1 MGTVSDYLRDLI
13 IRQVNEKGIVV
24 WFDPEG
30 NYQQFTQTL
39 AIPNTTIA
47 CYAGSFFAL
56 RYQVNAQMEGETP
69 PRLVVY
75 VPLAEEETQH
85 ALIELSAAGVV
96 LKPGHAARP
105 RNTRLSVIAKGALRE
120 RRTPK
125 ELSEIENQVEEGKLS
140 LANLDQLAD
149 QDGFGVLAI
158 LFEKTD
164 PASVALALLSSTR
177 SDAEIQAKRAEAEIS
192 RLLID
197 TFGLDLPLTETLEE
211 WRTRLARHLL
221 CTDLFASLHGPI
233 PSQLAN
239 INVAPNERTRAACLD
254 LTRTWRRLRNLDESY
269 TRAANRIEQELKLDG
284 IAFELEQIRDCETF
298 AVIEYAL
305 QTAVESAVLA
315 SPSDALITFVQLRKT
330 SYWSTHLPEIATRWE
345 LVLVAAQLLHIAGHI
360 EAALKPFS
368 LPASEL
374 FRAYTEGE
382 HPWCELDTFQRR
394 LEYRYWV
401 FDFDDARHQILLLL
415 MHRARQR
422 YMEVG
427 GLLAERFVRA
437 LEQDQFRVSGFC
449 TQRETFSS
457 VVAPALREGKTAYLL
472 VDALRFELAREL
484 VRDLGDGYQV
494 KVLAGLGTVPSI
506 TEIGMAALMPGA
518 EGETQVVPTSQGKVG
533 LKIGEM
539 VLKDRKSRLEWLKQ
553 RAPQANAGHQ
563 ARVFVTRLEDFPF
576 SKKDIKV
583 GIETADLVVMT
594 SQELDELGETD
605 NLMLVRTMMD
615 GILVNLRR
623 AIRRL
628 AELGCKTIIVT
639 ADHGFLLGE
648 ELGEDMKLDAPGGE
662 TLDLHRRVWVGKGGA
677 AGGAS
682 FLRAPLSAFGLSHD
696 PLLEIAVPWGFACF
710 KASGGSLVYFHGGLA
725 PQEIVVP
732 IVEIMPTTSARA
744 MASGDIAWMLT
755 PGSKKIS
762 TRFYTVQISGQSN
775 GLFDAGSTLPRVRVE
790 IKAGKDV
797 LSMPIAA
804 SYGFSEA
811 TYDVQLEFADQASR
825 DLVPNTVTLMITQEP
840 SQPTMLVSMHLLDAV
855 TGRELARLDK
865 IEMAITI

>member
-1 MGTVSDYLRDLI
+1 MGIVSDYLRDLI

-30 NYQQFTQTL
+30 HYRQFTQTL
-39 AIPNTTIA
+39 AIPDTTIA
-47 CYAGSFFAL
+47 CYEGSFFAL
-56 RYQVNAQMEGETP
+56 RYRVDAQLEGDMP
-69 PRLVVY
+69 PRVVVY
-75 VPLAEEETQH
+75 VPLAEEDAQH

-105 RNTRLSVIAKGALRE
+105 RNTRLSVIAKGALRD

-149 QDGFGVLAI
+149 QDGFSVLAI

-164 PASVALALLSSTR
+164 PVSVALALLGSAR
-177 SDAEIQAKRAEAEIS
+177 SDAEIQAKQAEAEIA
-192 RLLID
+192 RLLTD
-197 TFGLDLPLTETLEE
+197 SFGLDLPPTETLEE

-221 CTDLFASLHGPI
+221 CTDLLASLHGPI

-239 INVAPNERTRAACLD
+239 INVAPNERTRVTCLD

-269 TRAANRIEQELKLDG
+269 TRTASRIEQELKLGG
-284 IAFELEQIRDCETF
+284 IAFELEQIQDCETF
-298 AVIEYAL
+298 ATIEYTL

-315 SPSDALITFVQLRKT
+315 NPSDALITFVQLRKT
-330 SYWSTHLPEIATRWE
+330 GYWSTHLPEIAARWE
-345 LVLVAAQLLHIAGHI
+345 LVLVAAQLLHVAGRI

-368 LPASEL
+368 LSASEL

-394 LEYRYWV
+394 LEYRYWG
-401 FDFDDARHQILLLL
+401 FDFDEARHQTLLHL
-415 MHRARQR
+415 MHRVRQR

-437 LEQDQFRVSGFC
+437 LEQDQFRLPGFC
-449 TQRETFSS
+449 TQREMFSS

-484 VRDLGDGYQV
+484 VRDLGDDYRV
-494 KVLAGLGTVPSI
+494 TILAGLGTVPSI

-533 LKIGEM
+533 LKIGET

-553 RAPQANAGHQ
+553 RAPQANAGQQ

-576 SKKDIKV
+576 SKKDIKA

-628 AELGCKTIIVT
+628 AELGCKTMIVT
-639 ADHGFLLGE
+639 ADHGFLLGD

-696 PLLEIAVPWGFACF
+696 SMLEIAVPWGFACF
-710 KASGGSLVYFHGGLA
+710 KVSGGSLVYFHGGLA

-732 IVEIMPTTSARA
+732 IVEIMPTASARP

-790 IKAGKDV
+790 IKAGKNV
-797 LSMPIAA
+797 LSTPIAA

-811 TYDVQLEFADQASR
+811 TYDVQLEFAGQASR
-825 DLVPNTVTLMITQEP
+825 DLVSNTVTLMITQEP
-840 SQPTMLVSMHLLDAV
+840 SQPTILVSIHLLDAV
-855 TGRELARLDK
+855 TGRELARLDRV
-865 IEMAITI
+865 EMAITI

>member
-1 MGTVSDYLRDLI
+1 MGIVSDYLRDLI
-13 IRQVNEKGIVV
+13 IRQVSEKGIVV

-30 NYQQFTQTL
+30 HYQQFTRTL
-39 AIPNTTIA
+39 VIPDTTIA
-47 CYAGSFFAL
+47 CYEGSFFAL
-56 RYQVNAQMEGETP
+56 RYQADALLEGETP
-69 PRLVVY
+69 PHLVVY
-75 VPLAEEETQH
+75 VPLPEEDTQH

-105 RNTRLSVIAKGALRE
+105 RNTRLSVVAKGALRD

-125 ELSEIENQVEEGKLS
+125 ELLELENQVEEGKLS
-140 LANLDQLAD
+140 LADLDRLAD
-149 QDGFGVLAI
+149 QDGFSVLAI

-164 PASVALALLSSTR
+164 PASVALTLLSSTR
-177 SDAEIQAKRAEAEIS
+177 LDDEIQAKQAGAEIA
-192 RLLID
+192 RLLTD
-197 TFGLDLPLTETLEE
+197 TFGLDLPPTETLEE

-221 CTDLFASLHGPI
+221 CTDLLATLRGPI
-233 PSQLAN
+233 PSQLAS
-239 INVAPNERTRAACLD
+239 ISVAPNERTHAACLD
-254 LTRTWRRLRNLDESY
+254 LVRTWRSLRDLDESY
-269 TRAANRIEQELKLDG
+269 SRAASHIEQELQLGG

-298 AVIEYAL
+298 AAIEDAL
-305 QTAVESAVLA
+305 QTAVETALLTNL
-315 SPSDALITFVQLRKT
+315 SDALLTFVQQRKT
-330 SYWSTHLPEIATRWE
+330 GYWSLHQPEIAARWE
-345 LVLVAAQLLHIAGHI
+345 LVLVAAQLLYAAGRI

-368 LPASEL
+368 LSASEL

-394 LEYRYWV
+394 LEYRCWG
-401 FDFDDARHQILLLL
+401 FDFDDARHRTLIHLT
-415 MHRARQR
+415 HRARQR

-427 GLLAERFVRA
+427 GLLAERFVHA
-437 LEQDQFRVSGFC
+437 LEQDQFRLPGFR

-457 VVAPALREGKTAYLL
+457 MVAPALREGKTAYLL

-484 VRDLGDGYQV
+484 VRDLGDGYRV
-494 KVLAGLGTVPSI
+494 TLLAGLGTVPSI

-518 EGETQVVPTSQGKVG
+518 EGDAQVVPIGLGKVG
-533 LKIGEM
+533 LKVGET

-553 RAPQANAGHQ
+553 HAPQANAGKQ

-576 SKKDIKV
+576 STKGIKA

-605 NLMLVRTMMD
+605 NLMLIRTMMD

-628 AELGCKTIIVT
+628 AELGCKTMIVT
-639 ADHGFLLGE
+639 ADHGFLLGD

-662 TLDLHRRVWVGKGGA
+662 TLDLHRRVWVGRGGA
-677 AGGAS
+677 AGRAS

-696 PLLEIAVPWGFACF
+696 PSLEIAVPYGFAGF
-710 KASGGSLVYFHGGLA
+710 KAAGGSVAYFHGGLA
-725 PQEIVVP
+725 PQEIIVP
-732 IVEIMPTTSARA
+732 IMEIVPTADASPL
-744 MASGDIAWMLT
+744 ASGDITWTLT

-762 TRFYTVQISGQSN
+762 TRFCTVQINGHSN
-775 GLFDAGSTLPRVRVE
+775 GLFAAVSTLPRVRVE

-797 LSMPIAA
+797 LSTPIAA
-804 SYGFSEA
+804 SCGYSEA
-811 TYDVQLEFADQASR
+811 TGDVQLEFAGEGSR
-825 DLVPNTVTLMITQEP
+825 DVVSDTVTLMITQEP
-840 SQPTMLVSMHLLDAV
+840 SQPAILVSIHLLDAV

-865 IEMAITI
+865 VEMAITI

>member
-1 MGTVSDYLRDLI
+1 MGIVSDYLRDLI
-13 IRQVNEKGIVV
+13 IRQVSEKGIVV

-30 NYQQFTQTL
+30 HYQQFTQQL
-39 AIPNTTIA
+39 SIPDTTIA
-47 CYAGSFFAL
+47 CYKGSFFAL
-56 RYQVNAQMEGETP
+56 RYQVDALLEGETLP
-69 PRLVVY
+69 HLVVY
-75 VPLAEEETQH
+75 VPLAEEDTQH

-96 LKPGHAARP
+96 LKPGHAART
-105 RNTRLSVIAKGALRE
+105 RNTRLSVVAKGALRD

-125 ELSEIENQVEEGKLS
+125 ELSELEHQVEEGKLS
-140 LANLDQLAD
+140 LANLDRLAD
-149 QDGFGVLAI
+149 QDGFGVLAL

-164 PASVALALLSSTR
+164 PASVALALLGSTR
-177 SDAEIQAKRAEAEIS
+177 SDAEIQAKQAGAEIA
-192 RLLID
+192 RLLTD
-197 TFGLDLPLTETLEE
+197 TFGLDLPPTETLEE

-221 CTDLFASLHGPI
+221 CTDLLANFHGPI
-233 PSQLAN
+233 PTQLAS
-239 INVAPNERTRAACLD
+239 INVAPDERTRAACLD
-254 LTRTWRRLRNLDESY
+254 LARTWRRLRDLDESY
-269 TRAANRIEQELKLDG
+269 TRAASRIEQELQLGG

-298 AVIEYAL
+298 AAIEYAL
-305 QTAVESAVLA
+305 QTAVESALLLN
-315 SPSDALITFVQLRKT
+315 PSDALLPFVEQRKT
-330 SYWSTHLPEIATRWE
+330 GYWSTHQPEIAARWE
-345 LVLVAAQLLHIAGHI
+345 LALVAAQLLHVAGRI
-360 EAALKPFS
+360 EAALSPFS
-368 LPASEL
+368 LSASEL

-394 LEYRYWV
+394 LEYRGWG
-401 FDFDDARHQILLLL
+401 FDFDDAWHQTLLHLT
-415 MHRARQR
+415 HRARQR

-437 LEQDQFRVSGFC
+437 LEQDQFRLPGFR

-494 KVLAGLGTVPSI
+494 TLRASLGTVPSI

-518 EGETQVVPTSQGKVG
+518 EGEAQVVPTGQGKVG
-533 LKIGEM
+533 LKVGET

-553 RAPQANAGHQ
+553 RAPQANAGKPP
-563 ARVFVTRLEDFPF
+563 RVFVTRLEDFPF
-576 SKKDIKV
+576 SKKDIKA
-583 GIETADLVVMT
+583 GIELADLVVMT

-615 GILVNLRR
+615 GVLVNLRR

-628 AELGCKTIIVT
+628 AELGCKTMIVT
-639 ADHGFLLGE
+639 ADHGFLLGD

-662 TLDLHRRVWVGKGGA
+662 TLDLHRRVWVGRGGA

-696 PLLEIAVPWGFACF
+696 PTLEIAVPWGFAGF
-710 KASGGSLVYFHGGLA
+710 KASGGALAYFHGGLA

-732 IVEIMPTTSARA
+732 MVEIVPTASASPV
-744 MASGDIAWMLT
+744 ASGNIAWTLT

-762 TRFYTVQISGQSN
+762 TRFCTVQISGQSH
-775 GLFDAGSTLPRVRVE
+775 GLFDAMSALPRVRVE
-790 IKAGKDV
+790 ITAGKEV
-797 LSMPIAA
+797 LSTPIAA

-811 TYDVQLEFADQASR
+811 TYDVQLEFAGEGSR
-825 DLVPNTVTLMITQEP
+825 DLVPNTVTLMITREP
-840 SQPTMLVSMHLLDAV
+840 SQPTILVSIHVLDAV

>member
-1 MGTVSDYLRDLI
+1 MGIVSDYLRDLI

-30 NYQQFTQTL
+30 HYRQFTQTL
-39 AIPNTTIA
+39 AIPDTTIA
-47 CYAGSFFAL
+47 CYEGSFFAL
-56 RYQVNAQMEGETP
+56 RYRVDAQLEGDMP
-69 PRLVVY
+69 PRVVVY
-75 VPLAEEETQH
+75 VPLAEEDAQH

-105 RNTRLSVIAKGALRE
+105 RNTRLSVIAKGALRD

-149 QDGFGVLAI
+149 QDGFSVLAI
-158 LFEKTD
+158 LFEKTGSV
-164 PASVALALLSSTR
+164 SVALALLGSAR
-177 SDAEIQAKRAEAEIS
+177 SDAEIQAKQAEAEIA
-192 RLLID
+192 RLLTD
-197 TFGLDLPLTETLEE
+197 SFGLDLPPTETLEE

-221 CTDLFASLHGPI
+221 CTDLLASLHGPI

-239 INVAPNERTRAACLD
+239 INVAPNERTRVTCLD

-269 TRAANRIEQELKLDG
+269 TRTASRIEQELKLGG
-284 IAFELEQIRDCETF
+284 IAFELEQIQDCETF
-298 AVIEYAL
+298 AAIEYTL

-315 SPSDALITFVQLRKT
+315 NPSDALITFVQLRKT
-330 SYWSTHLPEIATRWE
+330 GYWSTHLPEIAARWE
-345 LVLVAAQLLHIAGHI
+345 LVLVAAQLLHVAGRI

-368 LPASEL
+368 LSASEL

-394 LEYRYWV
+394 LEYRYWG
-401 FDFDDARHQILLLL
+401 FDFDEARHQTLLHL
-415 MHRARQR
+415 MHRVRQR

-437 LEQDQFRVSGFC
+437 LEQDQFRLPGFC
-449 TQRETFSS
+449 TQREMFSS

-484 VRDLGDGYQV
+484 VRDLGDDYRV
-494 KVLAGLGTVPSI
+494 TILAGLGTVPSI

-533 LKIGEM
+533 LKIGET

-553 RAPQANAGHQ
+553 RAPQANAGQQ

-576 SKKDIKV
+576 SKKDIKA

-594 SQELDELGETD
+594 SQELDELCETD

-628 AELGCKTIIVT
+628 AELGCKTMIVT
-639 ADHGFLLGE
+639 ADHGFLLGD

-696 PLLEIAVPWGFACF
+696 SMLEIAVPWGFACF
-710 KASGGSLVYFHGGLA
+710 KVSGGSLVYFHGGLA

-732 IVEIMPTTSARA
+732 IVEIMPTASARP

-790 IKAGKDV
+790 IKAGKVV
-797 LSMPIAA
+797 LSTPIAA

-811 TYDVQLEFADQASR
+811 TYDVQLEFAGQASR
-825 DLVPNTVTLMITQEP
+825 DLVSNTVTLMITQEP
-840 SQPTMLVSMHLLDAV
+840 SQPTILVSIHLLDAV
-855 TGRELARLDK
+855 TGRELARLDRV
-865 IEMAITI
+865 EMAITI

>member
-1 MGTVSDYLRDLI
+1 MGIVSDYLRDLI

-30 NYQQFTQTL
+30 HYRQFTQTL
-39 AIPNTTIA
+39 AIPDTTIA
-47 CYAGSFFAL
+47 CYEGSFFAL
-56 RYQVNAQMEGETP
+56 RYRVDAQLEGDIP
-69 PRLVVY
+69 PRVVVY
-75 VPLAEEETQH
+75 VPLAEEDAQH

-105 RNTRLSVIAKGALRE
+105 RNTRLSVIAKGALRD

-164 PASVALALLSSTR
+164 PVSVALALLGSAR
-177 SDAEIQAKRAEAEIS
+177 SDAEIQAKQAEAEIA
-192 RLLID
+192 RLLTD
-197 TFGLDLPLTETLEE
+197 SFGLDLPPTETLEE

-221 CTDLFASLHGPI
+221 CTDLLASLHGPI

-239 INVAPNERTRAACLD
+239 INVAPNERTRVTCLD

-269 TRAANRIEQELKLDG
+269 TRTASRIEQELKLGG
-284 IAFELEQIRDCETF
+284 IAFELEQIQDCETF
-298 AVIEYAL
+298 AAIEYTL

-315 SPSDALITFVQLRKT
+315 NPSDALITFVQLRKT
-330 SYWSTHLPEIATRWE
+330 GYWSTHLPEIAARWE
-345 LVLVAAQLLHIAGHI
+345 LVLVAAQLLHVAGRI

-368 LPASEL
+368 LSASEL

-394 LEYRYWV
+394 LEYRYWG
-401 FDFDDARHQILLLL
+401 FDFDEARHQTLLHL
-415 MHRARQR
+415 MHRVRQR

-437 LEQDQFRVSGFC
+437 LEQDQFRLPGFC
-449 TQRETFSS
+449 TQREMFSS

-484 VRDLGDGYQV
+484 VRDLGDDYRV
-494 KVLAGLGTVPSI
+494 TILAGLGTVPSI

-533 LKIGEM
+533 LKIGET

-553 RAPQANAGHQ
+553 RAPQANAGKQ
-563 ARVFVTRLEDFPF
+563 ARVFVTPLEDFPF
-576 SKKDIKV
+576 SNKDIKA

-628 AELGCKTIIVT
+628 AELGCKTMIVT
-639 ADHGFLLGE
+639 ADHGFLLGD

-696 PLLEIAVPWGFACF
+696 PMLEITVPWGFAGV

-732 IVEIMPTTSARA
+732 IVEMMATASARP

-755 PGSKKIS
+755 SGSKKIS

-790 IKAGKDV
+790 IKAGKVV
-797 LSMPIAA
+797 LSTPIAA

-811 TYDVQLEFADQASR
+811 TYDVQLEFAGQASR
-825 DLVPNTVTLMITQEP
+825 DLVSNTVTLMITQEP
-840 SQPTMLVSMHLLDAV
+840 SQPTILVSIHLLDAV
-855 TGRELARLDK
+855 TGRELARLDRV
-865 IEMAITI
+865 EMAITI

>member
-1 MGTVSDYLRDLI
+1 MGIVSNYLRDLI
-13 IRQVNEKGIVV
+13 IRQVSEKGIVV
-24 WFDPEG
+24 WFDLEG
-30 NYQQFTQTL
+30 HYQQFTQTL
-39 AIPNTTIA
+39 AIPDTTIA
-47 CYAGSFFAL
+47 CYEGSFFAL
-56 RYQVNAQMEGETP
+56 RYQVDALLESETTP
-69 PRLVVY
+69 HLVVY
-75 VPLAEEETQH
+75 VPLAEEDTQH

-105 RNTRLSVIAKGALRE
+105 RNTRLSVVAKGALRD

-140 LANLDQLAD
+140 LANLDQLAE
-149 QDGFGVLAI
+149 QDGFGVLAL

-164 PASVALALLSSTR
+164 PASVALAMLGSTR
-177 SDAEIQAKRAEAEIS
+177 SDAEIQAKQAGAEIA
-192 RLLID
+192 RLLTD
-197 TFGLDLPLTETLEE
+197 TFGLDLPSTETLEE

-221 CTDLFASLHGPI
+221 CTDLLANLHGPI
-233 PSQLAN
+233 PSQLAS

-254 LTRTWRRLRNLDESY
+254 LARTWRRLRDLDESY
-269 TRAANRIEQELKLDG
+269 TRAASRIEQELQLGG
-284 IAFELEQIRDCETF
+284 IEFELEQIRDCETF
-298 AVIEYAL
+298 AAIEDAL
-305 QTAVESAVLA
+305 QTAVESALLVN
-315 SPSDALITFVQLRKT
+315 PSDALLTFVQQRKT
-330 SYWSTHLPEIATRWE
+330 GYWSTHQPEIAARWE
-345 LVLVAAQLLHIAGHI
+345 LVLVAAQLLHVAGRI

-368 LPASEL
+368 LSASEL

-394 LEYRYWV
+394 LEYRGWG
-401 FDFDDARHQILLLL
+401 FDFDDAWHQTLLHLT
-415 MHRARQR
+415 HRARQR

-437 LEQDQFRVSGFC
+437 LQQDQFRLPGFR

-484 VRDLGDGYQV
+484 VRDLGDGYRV
-494 KVLAGLGTVPSI
+494 TLLAGLGTVPSI

-518 EGETQVVPTSQGKVG
+518 EGETQVVPTGQGKVG
-533 LKIGEM
+533 LKVGET

-553 RAPQANAGHQ
+553 RAPQANAGKPT
-563 ARVFVTRLEDFPF
+563 RVFVTRLEDFPF
-576 SKKDIKV
+576 SKKDIKA
-583 GIETADLVVMT
+583 GIELADLVVMT

-628 AELGCKTIIVT
+628 AELGCKTMIVT
-639 ADHGFLLGE
+639 ADHGFLLGD

-662 TLDLHRRVWVGKGGA
+662 TLDLHRRVWVGRGGA
-677 AGGAS
+677 AGGTS

-696 PLLEIAVPWGFACF
+696 PTLEIAVPWGFAGF
-710 KASGGSLVYFHGGLA
+710 KASGGSLAYFHGGLA

-732 IVEIMPTTSARA
+732 MVEIVPTASASPV
-744 MASGDIAWMLT
+744 ASGAIAWTLT

-762 TRFYTVQISGQSN
+762 TRFCTVQISGQRN
-775 GLFDAGSTLPRVRVE
+775 GLFDAISALPRVRVE

-797 LSMPIAA
+797 LSTPIAA

-811 TYDVQLEFADQASR
+811 TYDVQLEFAGEASR
-825 DLVPNTVTLMITQEP
+825 DLVSNTVTLMITREP
-840 SQPTMLVSMHLLDAV
+840 SQPAILVSIHLLDAV

>member
-1 MGTVSDYLRDLI
+1 MGIVSDYLRDLI
-13 IRQVNEKGIVV
+13 IRQVSEKGIVV
-24 WFDPEG
+24 WFDPERH
-30 NYQQFTQTL
+30 YQQFMQTL
-39 AIPNTTIA
+39 AIPDTTVA
-47 CYAGSFFAL
+47 CYEESFFAL
-56 RYQVNAQMEGETP
+56 RYQVDALLEGETP
-69 PRLVVY
+69 PCLVIY
-75 VPLAEEETQH
+75 VPLSEEDTQQ
-85 ALIELSAAGVV
+85 ALIELSTAGVV

-105 RNTRLSVIAKGALRE
+105 RNTRLSVVAKGALRD

-125 ELSEIENQVEEGKLS
+125 ELAELENQVEEGKLS
-140 LANLDQLAD
+140 MADLDRLAA
-149 QDGFGVLAI
+149 QDGFSVLAI

-164 PASVALALLSSTR
+164 PASVALLLLSSTR
-177 SDAEIQAKRAEAEIS
+177 LDAEIQAKQAGAEIA
-192 RLLID
+192 RLLTD
-197 TFGLDLPLTETLEE
+197 TFGLDLLPSETLEE

-221 CTDLFASLHGPI
+221 CTDLLANLRGPI
-233 PSQLAN
+233 PFQLAS
-239 INVAPNERTRAACLD
+239 ISVAPNERTRVACLD
-254 LTRTWRRLRNLDESY
+254 LVRTWRRLSDLGESY
-269 TRAANRIEQELKLDG
+269 TRAASRVEQEIKLGG

-298 AVIEYAL
+298 ADIEDAL
-305 QTAVESAVLA
+305 QKAVESALLTN
-315 SPSDALITFVQLRKT
+315 PSDALLPFVQQRKT
-330 SYWSTHLPEIATRWE
+330 GYWSLHQPEIAARWE
-345 LVLVAAQLLHIAGHI
+345 LVLVAAQLLHAAGRI
-360 EAALKPFS
+360 EAALKPFGLS
-368 LPASEL
+368 ASEL

-394 LEYRYWV
+394 LEYRCWG
-401 FDFDDARHQILLLL
+401 FDFDDAWHRTLLHLI
-415 MHRARQR
+415 HRARQR

-437 LEQDQFRVSGFC
+437 LERDQFRLPGSRI
-449 TQRETFSS
+449 QRETFSS
-457 VVAPALREGKTAYLL
+457 MVAPALREGKTAYLL

-484 VRDLGDGYQV
+484 VRDLDDGYRV
-494 KVLAGLGTVPSI
+494 RLFAGLGTVPSI

-518 EGETQVVPTSQGKVG
+518 EGETQVVPTGPGKVG
-533 LKIGEM
+533 LKVGER

-553 RAPQANAGHQ
+553 HAPQASGSEQ

-576 SKKDIKV
+576 STKGIKA

-628 AELGCKTIIVT
+628 AELGCKTMIVT
-639 ADHGFLLGE
+639 ADHGFLLGD

-662 TLDLHRRVWVGKGGA
+662 TLDLHRRVWIGRGGA

-696 PLLEIAVPWGFACF
+696 PTLEIAVPYGFAGF
-710 KASGGSLVYFHGGLA
+710 KAAGGSLAYFHGGLA
-725 PQEIVVP
+725 PQEVVVP
-732 IVEIMPTTSARA
+732 IVEIIPTTSAKP

-797 LSMPIAA
+797 LSTSIAA

-811 TYDVQLEFADQASR
+811 TYDVQLEFTDQVSR
-825 DLVPNTVTLMITQEP
+825 DLVSNTVTLMITQEP
-840 SQPTMLVSMHLLDAV
+840 SQPTMLVSIHLLDAV

>member
-1 MGTVSDYLRDLI
+1 MGIVSDYLRDLI
-13 IRQVNEKGIVV
+13 IRQVSEKGIVV

-30 NYQQFTQTL
+30 HYQQFTRTL
-39 AIPNTTIA
+39 AIPDTTIA
-47 CYAGSFFAL
+47 CYEGSFFAL
-56 RYQVNAQMEGETP
+56 RYQADALLEGETP
-69 PRLVVY
+69 PHLVVY
-75 VPLAEEETQH
+75 VPLPEEDTQH

-105 RNTRLSVIAKGALRE
+105 RNTRLSVVAKGALRD

-125 ELSEIENQVEEGKLS
+125 ELLELENQVEEGKLS
-140 LANLDQLAD
+140 LADLDRLAD
-149 QDGFGVLAI
+149 QDGFSVLAI

-164 PASVALALLSSTR
+164 PASVALTLLSSTR
-177 SDAEIQAKRAEAEIS
+177 LDAEIQAKQAGAEIA
-192 RLLID
+192 RLLTD
-197 TFGLDLPLTETLEE
+197 TFGLDLPPTETLEE

-221 CTDLFASLHGPI
+221 CTDLLANLRGPI
-233 PSQLAN
+233 PSQLAS
-239 INVAPNERTRAACLD
+239 ISVAPNERTHAACLD
-254 LTRTWRRLRNLDESY
+254 LVRTWRSLRDLDESY
-269 TRAANRIEQELKLDG
+269 SRAASHIEQELQLGG

-298 AVIEYAL
+298 AAIEDAL
-305 QTAVESAVLA
+305 QTAVESALLA
-315 SPSDALITFVQLRKT
+315 NLADALLTFVQQRKT
-330 SYWSTHLPEIATRWE
+330 GYWSLHQPEIAARWE
-345 LVLVAAQLLHIAGHI
+345 LVLVAAQLLHAAGRI

-368 LPASEL
+368 LSASEL

-394 LEYRYWV
+394 LEYRCWG
-401 FDFDDARHQILLLL
+401 FDFDDARHRTLIHLT
-415 MHRARQR
+415 HRARQR

-437 LEQDQFRVSGFC
+437 LEQNQFRLPGFR

-457 VVAPALREGKTAYLL
+457 MVAPVLREGKTAYLL

-484 VRDLGDGYQV
+484 VHDLGDGYRV
-494 KVLAGLGTVPSI
+494 TLEAGLGTVPSI

-518 EGETQVVPTSQGKVG
+518 EGDAQVVPTGLGRVG
-533 LKIGEM
+533 LKVGET

-553 RAPQANAGHQ
+553 QAPQANAGKQ

-576 SKKDIKV
+576 STKGIKA

-605 NLMLVRTMMD
+605 NLMLIRTMMD

-628 AELGCKTIIVT
+628 AELGCKTMIVT
-639 ADHGFLLGE
+639 ADHGFLLGD

-662 TLDLHRRVWVGKGGA
+662 TLDLHRRVWVGRGGA
-677 AGGAS
+677 AGRAS

-696 PLLEIAVPWGFACF
+696 PTLEIAVPYGFAGF
-710 KASGGSLVYFHGGLA
+710 KAAGGSVAYFHGGLA

-732 IVEIMPTTSARA
+732 IMEIVPTADVSPL
-744 MASGDIAWMLT
+744 ASGDIAWTLT

-762 TRFYTVQISGQSN
+762 TRFCTVQINGYSN
-775 GLFDAGSTLPRVRVE
+775 GLFAAVSTLPRVRVE

-797 LSMPIAA
+797 LSTPIAA
-804 SYGFSEA
+804 SYGYSEA
-811 TYDVQLEFADQASR
+811 TGDVQLEFAGEASR
-825 DLVPNTVTLMITQEP
+825 DVVSNTVTLMITQEP
-840 SQPTMLVSMHLLDAV
+840 SHPTTLVSIHLLDAV
-855 TGRELARLDK
+855 IGRELARLDK
-865 IEMAITI
+865 VEMAITI